1 MASRA
6 VVNVGA
12 MEPINGIHG
21 MMLEFGRRS
30 LAGSIIGDI
39 AETQEVVDYCIARSI
54 KAGIELIRPDQI
66 NQAFDWVVKKDVR
79 YRFVIDMTP
88 TKPAGGVTKL
98 TGYT

>member
-54 KAGIELIRPDQI
+54 R
-66 NQAFDWVVKKDVR
+66 QASS
-79 YRFVIDMTP
+79 
-88 TKPAGGVTKL
+88 
-98 TGYT
+98 